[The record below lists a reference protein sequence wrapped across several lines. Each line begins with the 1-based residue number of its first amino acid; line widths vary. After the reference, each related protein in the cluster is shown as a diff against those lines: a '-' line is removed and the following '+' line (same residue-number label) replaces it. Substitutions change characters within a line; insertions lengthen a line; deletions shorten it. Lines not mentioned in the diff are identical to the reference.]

1 MRKPKNSAELFH
13 YWASMAMPQA
23 KCGNVSYDGPVLY
36 SYAEPIGLLLSNNR
50 VLISNRYFSV
60 TTNSHQHAA
69 RVATHHMRRCSA
81 PHITRYYNSETD
93 LKLMHKAN
101 SDSWLRDAEYAVAE
115 LKNHPR
121 RKKSIADRLASIVSS
136 YNSYR
141 EFFELDWKELT
152 SEEISGIVNV
162 RATERAEETKRAEE
176 RAAAE
181 RAQKEKLQA
190 ADLELWR
197 EHILTRNFVT
207 FNKMALR
214 LSQDGTEI
222 ETTRGARVP
231 VSCATYLWR
240 YATLCKRK
248 NEAFIP
254 DEVAQIGVYKLTGI
268 NSDGS
273 LDIGC
278 HHIPFD
284 ELELMA
290 KKLNFIQ
297 ENSNGIESDCNN
309 SNANTCEP
317 REHTSVGE
325 CRSAA

>member
-121 RKKSIADRLASIVSS
+121 RKKSIADRIASTVSS
-136 YNSYR
+136 YNHYR
-141 EFFELDWKELT
+141 DFFELDWKELT

-162 RATERAEETKRAEE
+162 RATERAEEQKRREEAYKEAVRVREAEE
-176 RAAAE
+176 ATELLFWRNHQTERRA
-181 RAQKEKLQA
+181 
-190 ADLELWR
+190 
-197 EHILTRNFVT
+197 FS
-207 FNKMALR
+207 KMALR
-214 LSQDGTEI
+214 LSLDGQEI

-240 YATLCKRK
+240 YSNLCKHRK
-248 NEAFIP
+248 EAFIP

-268 NSDGS
+268 NPDGS